1 MKEQEE
7 TPEKQPSELKAG
19 YLPGKK
25 KKIRVMIV
33 KMIPNIEERK
43 AHIEKIQEMFNK
55 ELEDLKNKQMEM
67 NNN

>member
-25 KKIRVMIV
+25 KKNQSNDS
-33 KMIPNIEERK
+33 KDDPK
-43 AHIEKIQEMFNK
+43 Y
-55 ELEDLKNKQMEM
+55 
-67 NNN
+67 

>member
-25 KKIRVMIV
+25 KK
-33 KMIPNIEERK
+33 KSE
-43 AHIEKIQEMFNK
+43 
-55 ELEDLKNKQMEM
+55 
-67 NNN
+67 